1 MRITFQTIE
10 TVLFFGF
17 LGGFALIIG
26 ALLKDMVKGKL
37 K

>member
-10 TVLFFGF
+10 TILFFGF

-26 ALLKDMVKGKL
+26 ALVMDLLRGKR

>member
-1 MRITFQTIE
+1 MISFQTIE

-17 LGGFALIIG
+17 LGAFALIIG
-26 ALLKDMVKGKL
+26 ALLKDMIKGKL